1 MTYNACATMKW
12 NGGTSWPIESGA
24 PCLGCS
30 EPDFW
35 DAGGFY
41 DALSVPPGKPGE
53 VLLTAGAVGAALGL
67 AAGVM
72 SRRKAQAATKTHRPV
87 TADELEQKL

>member
-12 NGGTSWPIESGA
+12 NGGVSWPVESGA

-41 DALSVPPGKPGE
+41 DALSVPPGKSSDT
-53 VLLTAGAVGAALGL
+53 LLTAGAVGAAVG
-67 AAGVM
+67 AGVGIM
-72 SRRKAQAATKTHRPV
+72 ARGKAKSAAKSHETV
-87 TADELEQKL
+87 TVDELEQKL